1 MARKLHPALVRDAEI
16 IRNAVR
22 FDISLF
28 LGTGRFANSSATT
41 LAEARDEAARI
52 LAANPTSRRP
62 LIYAIDAQGR
72 AAPIS
77 NSLQPRKEC
86 VA

>member
-16 IRNAVR
+16 IRNAAR

-41 LAEARDEAARI
+41 LAEACDQAARL

-62 LIYAIDAQGR
+62 LIYAVDARGR
-72 AAPIS
+72 AAPV
-77 NSLQPRKEC
+77 NSSFKPQKEYL
-86 VA
+86 A